1 VTATRATPHA
11 TTPSVTAEREWW
23 LYVLE
28 CKGGSLYTGIAVDVA
43 RRYAQHCRG
52 VAAAYT
58 RIRPPLRLVGAIR
71 AGTRSSALK
80 LECAFKKLPARE
92 KHARAAAMGAPAPTC
107 ASAVIDVS
115 APGGVP
121 TVE

>member
-1 VTATRATPHA
+1 MTVTRASPLSRRQSA
-11 TTPSVTAEREWW
+11 TAEREWW

-28 CKGGSLYTGIAVDVA
+28 CEGGSLYTGITVDVA
-43 RRYAQHCRG
+43 RRYVQHCKG

-58 RIRPPLRLVGAIR
+58 RIRPPLRLVGAMR

-80 LECAFKKLPARE
+80 LECAFKKLPARD
-92 KHARAAAMGAPAPTC
+92 KHARATAMGVPALAPVAAAIDVPAP
-107 ASAVIDVS
+107 
-115 APGGVP
+115 GRVP

>member
-1 VTATRATPHA
+1 V
-11 TTPSVTAEREWW
+11 SIGDVEREWW

-28 CKGGSLYTGIAVDVA
+28 CEGGSLYTGITVDVA
-43 RRYAQHCRG
+43 RRYAQHCEG

-58 RIRPPLRLVGAIR
+58 RIRPPLRLVGAMR

-80 LECAFKKLPARE
+80 LEYAFKKLPARE
-92 KHARAAAMGAPAPTC
+92 KHARATAMSVPAPVRAPA
-107 ASAVIDVS
+107 AIDVP
-115 APGGVP
+115 APGRVP